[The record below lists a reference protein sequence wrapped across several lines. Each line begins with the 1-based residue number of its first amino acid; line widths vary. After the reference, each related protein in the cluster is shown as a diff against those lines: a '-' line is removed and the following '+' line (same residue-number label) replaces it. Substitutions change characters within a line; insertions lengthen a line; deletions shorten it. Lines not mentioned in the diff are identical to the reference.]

1 MSSSFSNFLLA
12 VAFSVEVFSSE
23 FSQKLYASL
32 LFPSS
37 HFFLSTLVWPVLKL
51 SCFSF
56 SSPEVGNSHSGCP
69 PAPDL
74 REAHHSS
81 IKPALKDKT
90 RPQQLPGFV
99 DTPFWAGS
107 SPSPDFA
114 AQSHSRWNLPALQCR
129 RCCAGIG
136 RWPAFLSAP
145 LPPRCMVL
153 LRLTLNASHTVRA
166 MAAMTAGTSH
176 YHYLWFLN
184 TACYKNCLK
193 HRGRRLHY
201 CIIAHVLKP
210 DFLLHFQ
217 PGQFS
222 LKNWVSNL
230 LGFNIGIF
238 SPLCPFLVILYN
250 NISDFT
256 SFSMECIIQTS
267 LPRPLAFHY
276 QSPSTATK
284 VPVSCTT
291 LFSHSAAS

>member
-1 MSSSFSNFLLA
+1 MQVSSSPHPISSSAHLSDQSLNSL
-12 VAFSVEVFSSE
+12 VSPSVP
-23 FSQKLYASL
+23 QKLGTATQGVPQLQTLEKPITPASNQLWRTKQDHSCSLDLWTL
-32 LFPSS
+32 LSGQVLAPAQILL
-37 HFFLSTLVWPVLKL
+37 LSP
-51 SCFSF
+51 
-56 SSPEVGNSHSGCP
+56 
-69 PAPDL
+69 
-74 REAHHSS
+74 
-81 IKPALKDKT
+81 I
-90 RPQQLPGFV
+90 
-99 DTPFWAGS
+99 AGETCLLCS
-107 SPSPDFA
+107 A
-114 AQSHSRWNLPALQCR
+114 ADAVPM
-129 RCCAGIG
+129 AGVG

-284 VPVSCTT
+284 VPVSCTI